1 MLKAKYEANPRTIT
15 NDGAAVE
22 VQVDENKNIKTTI
35 ATTLAGE
42 DITNDLIVTEQRYQ
56 GTMCTGDTQVLGAPG
71 FLHAV
76 TFMCNDAAPTA
87 GSIIIYDS
95 LTEAGTQVF
104 NHTFTTTPFMPFTV
118 TFNRVMGTGI
128 YVGFTTTNDV
138 NVQVNYRAN
147 A

>member
-1 MLKAKYEANPRTIT
+1 MADQKQING
-15 NDGAAVE
+15 N
-22 VQVDENKNIKTTI
+22 QVGMV
-35 ATTLAGE
+35 TLETAISGE
-42 DITNDLIVTEQRYQ
+42 DITNDLLVTEQRYQ
-56 GTMCTGDTQVLGAPG
+56 GTMCTADTQVLGAPG
-71 FLHAV
+71 FLHSL

-87 GSIIIYDS
+87 GSIIVYDS